1 MARVSGFPRLAQM
14 NVESASSG
22 AAETTVH
29 PSAVVLP
36 GVTLG
41 AGVEIGPG
49 AYLEPGV
56 EVGDGCRI
64 GAHVQLLGRVVLGAG
79 TVVRGGTVIGGD
91 PQDDAYKGEHTVV
104 RVGARC
110 QIHEHVTIHRA
121 TGEGNE
127 TVVGDGVRLMHGSH
141 VGHNGRVGDRAVL
154 VNGAVLGGHA
164 TVGERAILSAYSG
177 IHQFGRIG
185 RLTMVTANSGMSRDA
200 PPFSI
205 VSGSHPTRW
214 RGPNTVGLRRAG
226 FEAEER
232 DAVRRALHEAFTSD
246 QGLRTVAERL
256 SGSDYPAVREL
267 AEFLL
272 SSKRGICA
280 GPR

>member
-1 MARVSGFPRLAQM
+1 M
-14 NVESASSG
+14 NVDSASSD

-36 GVTLG
+36 GATLG
-41 AGVEIGPG
+41 AGVEVGPG

-64 GAHVQLLGRVVLGAG
+64 GPHVQLLGRVLLGAG
-79 TVVRGGTVIGGD
+79 TVVRGGSILGGD
-91 PQDDAYKGEHTVV
+91 PQDDAYRGERTLV
-104 RVGARC
+104 RVGTGC

-121 TGEGNE
+121 SGEGGE
-127 TVVGDGVRLMHGSH
+127 TVVGDGVRMMAGSH

-154 VNGAVLGGHA
+154 VNGAVLAGHA

-185 RLTMVTANSGMSRDA
+185 RLTLVTANSGMSRDA

-226 FEAEER
+226 FEAGER

-246 QGLRTVAERL
+246 RGMRAVAEEL
-256 SGSDYPAVREL
+256 AASDYPAVREL
-267 AEFLL
+267 ADFLL
-272 SSKRGICA
+272 TSKRGICA

>member
-1 MARVSGFPRLAQM
+1 MVRVSGFPRLAQM
-14 NVESASSG
+14 NVDSASPD

-36 GVTLG
+36 GATLG
-41 AGVEIGPG
+41 RGVEIGPG
-49 AYLEPGV
+49 AYLESGV

-64 GAHVQLLGRVVLGAG
+64 GPHVQLLGRTLLGPG
-79 TVVRGGTVIGGD
+79 CVVRGGSVLGGD
-91 PQDDAYKGEHTVV
+91 PQDDAYKGERTVV
-104 RVGARC
+104 RVGAGC

-121 TGEGNE
+121 SGEGNE
-127 TVVGDGVRLMHGSH
+127 TVVGDGVRLMASSH
-141 VGHNGRVGDRAVL
+141 VGHNARVGDHVVM
-154 VNGAVLGGHA
+154 VNGAVVGGHA
-164 TVGERAILSAYSG
+164 TIGERAILSAYSG
-177 IHQFGRIG
+177 MHQFGRVG
-185 RLTMVTANSGMSRDA
+185 RLTMLTSSSGMSRDA

-232 DAVRRALHEAFTSD
+232 NAVRRALHEAFTSD
-246 QGLRTVAERL
+246 LGLRAVAERL
-256 SGSDYPAVREL
+256 AGSDYPAVQEL

-272 SSKRGICA
+272 TSKRGLCA